1 MKEQFTDTVS
11 SVEPWSWF
19 DRLTMS
25 FFVILFASDALVACS
40 STEDIFPPLP
50 TSTDTASLELPNPVS
65 IAADPVNGQILVVNS
80 NVDFSFEQG
89 SLAVISVDASD
100 PDAPVLA
107 AQAIVPAPNFGGA
120 IAFDGNAAFVP
131 FREARVEGSSS
142 DQAIRYAVTA
152 GGLSPDITAD
162 TGKNPFGIAA
172 NAGTVVI
179 ASDKS
184 LNVYDEALTSLRD
197 IDLTTAI
204 EAAIDDSKSNR
215 VENVVFD
222 AATGRVYS
230 TNRGGKLLVANPDS
244 GILTHVLSAP
254 ANSRGIAADGTHLY
268 VVDGNPPSV
277 WILDPARLAEADSP
291 PQEVDDSELLVAV
304 VSVGSDPNGITV
316 DPAANRAYVA
326 NTGDHSVSVIDL
338 NIFAEVARVSLRE
351 ADTGLG
357 DVKRPFGIAVG
368 TFGGT
373 TFVFTA
379 NFDTN
384 NISVIRADTLDV
396 VAVFP

>member
-1 MKEQFTDTVS
+1 M
-11 SVEPWSWF
+11 
-19 DRLTMS
+19 MS
-25 FFVILFASDALVACS
+25 FFLILLFSTSLAACS

-50 TSTDTASLELPNPVS
+50 TSTDTASLALPNPVS
-65 IAADPVNGQILVVNS
+65 IAVDPANGQILVVNS

-89 SLAVISVDASD
+89 SVAVISVDAGD
-100 PDAPVLA
+100 PGTPVLA
-107 AQAIVPAPNFGGA
+107 AQAITPAPNFGGA
-120 IAFDGNAAFVP
+120 IAFDGSSAYVP

-152 GGLSPDITAD
+152 GALSVDITAD

-172 NAGTVVI
+172 NTGTVVI

-184 LNVYDEALTSLRD
+184 LNVYDDALTSLRD
-197 IDLTTAI
+197 IDLTTAS
-204 EAAIDDSKSNR
+204 ELPIDDSKSSR
-215 VENVVFD
+215 VENVAFD
-222 AATGRVYS
+222 AATGRVYA

-254 ANSRGIAADGTHLY
+254 ANSRGIAADGTYLY

-277 WILDPARLAEADSP
+277 WVLDPARLAEAESP
-291 PQEVDDSELLVAV
+291 PQEVDDAELLVGV
-304 VSVGSDPNGITV
+304 VSVGADPNGIAV
-316 DPAANRAYVA
+316 DAAANRAYVA

-338 NIFAEVARVSLRE
+338 NIFSEIARISLRDD
-351 ADTGLG
+351 DTGLE

-384 NISVIRADTLDV
+384 NIAVIRADTLDV